1 MTYFPD
7 LYIFSFL
14 ILIIYTIAAA
24 AFEHYKVFFFF
35 FLFLT
40 NNLIF
45 SKNQIHFLHESGIA
59 IILGVIVGVIFYFVN
74 HGQYNLTFDESA
86 FFYFLLPPIIFAAG
100 YNLKRRNFFK
110 NFPYIFIFGILGT
123 IVTFLVI
130 LFLTY
135 AVSESNW
142 IYIQSSPDPK
152 RNKSIINLSM
162 SDCLYF
168 AATTCATDT
177 VASLTILKPRKYPKL
192 FSVIFGESTLND
204 AVAII
209 LFQAIN
215 MMSQGSEINVDG
227 GVIGTIIG
235 NFFKIAILSILI
247 GLGCGLLCSLLLKYA
262 HFLKSSVIFEI
273 SIIFFFGYLSYVI
286 CQNIELSGILSLL
299 ICGIVMAHY
308 AFYNISI
315 TSKLATGYF

>member
-1 MTYFPD
+1 MG
-7 LYIFSFL
+7 
-14 ILIIYTIAAA
+14 III
-24 AFEHYKVFFFF
+24 
-35 FLFLT
+35 
-40 NNLIF
+40 
-45 SKNQIHFLHESGIA
+45 
-59 IILGVIVGVIFYFVN
+59 GVIFYFVN
-74 HGQYNLTFDESA
+74 GGEYNLTFDESA

-130 LFLTY
+130 LGLTY
-135 AVSESNW
+135 TVSEFDW
-142 IYIQSSPDPK
+142 IYLQSSPDPI
-152 RNKSIINLSM
+152 RNKSIVHLSL

-204 AVAII
+204 VVAII

-215 MMSQGSEINVDG
+215 VLSQGQGTEISVDG
-227 GVIGTIIG
+227 SVIGTIIG
-235 NFFKIAILSILI
+235 NFFKIGILSTLI
-247 GLGCGLLCSLLLKYA
+247 GLACGLICSLLLKHA
-262 HFLKSSVIFEI
+262 HFLKISVIFEI

-286 CQNIELSGILSLL
+286 CQNIDLSGILSLL

-315 TSKLATGYF
+315 TSKLATG

>member
-1 MTYFPD
+1 M
-7 LYIFSFL
+7 
-14 ILIIYTIAAA
+14 
-24 AFEHYKVFFFF
+24 
-35 FLFLT
+35 
-40 NNLIF
+40 N
-45 SKNQIHFLHESGIA
+45 G
-59 IILGVIVGVIFYFVN
+59 
-74 HGQYNLTFDESA
+74 GQYTLSFDEKA

-123 IVTFLVI
+123 IVTFIVI
-130 LFLTY
+130 LFLTD
-135 AVSESNW
+135 AVSGLDW
-142 IYIQSSPDPK
+142 IYIQSSPHAL
-152 RNKSIINLSM
+152 RNKTTIHLSM
-162 SDCLYF
+162 RDCLYF

-177 VASLTILKPRKYPKL
+177 VASLTILKPRKHPKL

-215 MMSQGSEINVDG
+215 LISQDKEINVNG
-227 GVIGTIIG
+227 EIIGTIIG
-235 NFFKIAILSILI
+235 NFFKIGILSLLI
-247 GLGCGLLCSLLLKYA
+247 GLACGLICSL
-262 HFLKSSVIFEI
+262 FLKHAQFIKVSTIFEI

-286 CQNIELSGILSLL
+286 CQNLDLSGILALL

-315 TSKLATGYF
+315 TAKLATG